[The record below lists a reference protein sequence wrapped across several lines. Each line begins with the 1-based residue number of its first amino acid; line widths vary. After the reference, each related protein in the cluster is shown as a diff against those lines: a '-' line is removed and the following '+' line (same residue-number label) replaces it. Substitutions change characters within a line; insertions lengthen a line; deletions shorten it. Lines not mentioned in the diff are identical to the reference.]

1 MYHVIWH
8 YLQLFDYVICYIR
21 HLHCV
26 IWHNIHFCFT
36 IMFISGRPFDCLI
49 QVNFHKINHIFLQL
63 PKYFDIS
70 DSLIETLIMLM
81 IRASRTHYF
90 PTSRNQWIFTS
101 MDYYWQRYV
110 EQIKNVSS
118 EVIRRKASY
127 NNVYLHK
134 DWQQNTKKW
143 FSMQNMEE
151 TYLAEIEG
159 KQ

>member
-1 MYHVIWH
+1 MRVPNTLGFHYPLCYNRHMYHVIWH

-70 DSLIETLIMLM
+70 DSWIETLIMLM

-90 PTSRNQWIFTS
+90 PTSRNQWIFSALLLTMS
-101 MDYYWQRYV
+101 YYYHVMSLLLTTLCWT
-110 EQIKNVSS
+110 N
-118 EVIRRKASY
+118 
-127 NNVYLHK
+127 
-134 DWQQNTKKW
+134 KKCLKW
-143 FSMQNMEE
+143 SD
-151 TYLAEIEG
+151 T
-159 KQ
+159 